1 MAITIKAYGLFL
13 ESLCEGRVD
22 FEQDALKCMLVAP
35 GYTLNQDVHK
45 FKSSIS
51 YEVVGSGYAA
61 GGRVVD
67 GVRLSYSAVDNR
79 LKIDGSDLVWPTL
92 TVPAIK
98 YGVLYMNTGGSA
110 ASMPLVA
117 IIDFDQTIAL
127 SNEALYITWPN
138 NGILGLTVP
147 A

>member
-1 MAITIKAYGLFL
+1 
-13 ESLCEGRVD
+13 
-22 FEQDALKCMLVAP
+22 
-35 GYTLNQDVHK
+35 
-45 FKSSIS
+45 
-51 YEVVGSGYAA
+51 
-61 GGRVVD
+61 
-67 GVRLSYSAVDNR
+67 
-79 LKIDGSDLVWPTL
+79 
-92 TVPAIK
+92 
-98 YGVLYMNTGGSA
+98 MNTGGSA